1 MWFSKKSL
9 ELYLFISKSTV
20 SVVAE
25 YLSRSSRVLEKCCLL
40 TIPVQNNTKFQRR
53 MVRGNFRA
61 LGVKLLKSFLHRLKT
76 EVTKEEFSHS
86 LGEKNW
92 LINQYRKKTVCSPK
106 YIKTFQKN
114 TPYYCFLIKFAVLA
128 VRVLYWWKNHTSID
142 CCLVTCQVFCCPHM
156 YCRHCARFQVFVSH
170 TRSCTQAW
178 FTRAYF

>member
-1 MWFSKKSL
+1 MKRLSLNPLWIIKQSEPITGKRMQLYREIILHVNTLRWCCRERCDFQKKSL

-53 MVRGNFRA
+53 MVQGNFRA

-86 LGEKNW
+86 LGGKN
-92 LINQYRKKTVCSPK
+92 
-106 YIKTFQKN
+106 
-114 TPYYCFLIKFAVLA
+114 
-128 VRVLYWWKNHTSID
+128 
-142 CCLVTCQVFCCPHM
+142 
-156 YCRHCARFQVFVSH
+156 
-170 TRSCTQAW
+170 
-178 FTRAYF
+178 